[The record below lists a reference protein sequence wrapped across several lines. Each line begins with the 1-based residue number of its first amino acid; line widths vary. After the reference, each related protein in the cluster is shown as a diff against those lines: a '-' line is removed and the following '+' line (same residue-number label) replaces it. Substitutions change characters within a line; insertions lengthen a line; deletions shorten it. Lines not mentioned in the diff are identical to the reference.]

1 MSAAGED
8 GVDEGTGVDLLREA
22 GDEEQDRAGGLEV
35 GTSQQ
40 VVDQGRLIGA
50 AAFGVES
57 SDGRSSGLTEGALG
71 RDDGHRG
78 GDGKRGRPANLRG
91 GCGGPLGR
99 KTPPQCRPGC
109 F

>member
-1 MSAAGED
+1 
-8 GVDEGTGVDLLREA
+8 
-22 GDEEQDRAGGLEV
+22 
-35 GTSQQ
+35 
-40 VVDQGRLIGA
+40 
-50 AAFGVES
+50 
-57 SDGRSSGLTEGALG
+57 LTEGALG